1 MDTPKSQDLQD
12 FQNKLLEACKAYD
25 NATELKL
32 AICRLMFDPL
42 ENQEFV
48 QVQAKITAQN
58 LQIDALNKE
67 LKNSNG
73 MRDEMQQKLNLSIGD
88 CLEPKEISLDFS
100 DSFDFDCDPDDV
112 TVILNKDFETEADT
126 EVVDKLGSKDTSD
139 EISDLSDFYISD
151 DDSVEAPMLDDK
163 NDDDKDESIHDG
175 SIHDGSIHDGN
186 NDEIDH
192 DSDNQMQ
199 SVFAEQMQTYEK
211 IYSKIL
217 KFGNFIKSQ
226 FDDEDD
232 ETEPEQ
238 VTDVTEVPMTDDKID
253 ESENTEEQIESLKE
267 IISSLENEIAEQKV
281 KIDTLENSLMEK
293 NDNAEKVE
301 NLEKQIEA
309 FKEQVECLKDNIR
322 WLFDQKEA
330 SNDKLEKSNLIIAD
344 QKSMIDTLQDDCED
358 FKYKIAF
365 FSNEA
370 KCFSSLYDLEKAK
383 TKMIE
388 KDLKS
393 AQDKIAEQE
402 IDINK
407 FKEDFAFIEDLIKN
421 IDVLNVCQR

>member
-12 FQNKLLEACKAYD
+12 FQNKLLEACRTYD
-25 NATELKL
+25 NATVLKL
-32 AICRLMFDPL
+32 AICRLMFDPK
-42 ENQEFV
+42 E
-48 QVQAKITAQN
+48 VQAEIDQKIEDY
-58 LQIDALNKE
+58 LH
-67 LKNSNG
+67 
-73 MRDEMQQKLNLSIGD
+73 KLDS
-88 CLEPKEISLDFS
+88 KEIDLDWLS
-100 DSFDFDCDPDDV
+100 DSM
-112 TVILNKDFETEADT
+112 
-126 EVVDKLGSKDTSD
+126 SKDISD
-139 EISDLSDFYISD
+139 EISDSLDSDQISD
-151 DDSVEAPMLDDK
+151 DDDSVDATILDDK
-163 NDDDKDESIHDG
+163 NDDDEVQDGDNDDIVHDT
-175 SIHDGSIHDGN
+175 
-186 NDEIDH
+186 
-192 DSDNQMQ
+192 DNQMQ

-211 IYSKIL
+211 IYSNIL

-301 NLEKQIEA
+301 NLENQIDA

-344 QKSMIDTLQDDCED
+344 QKSKIDTLQDDCED
-358 FKYKIAF
+358 LKHKLDF
-365 FSNEA
+365 FANGA
-370 KCFSSLYDLEKAK
+370 KHFTSLYVEEKAK